1 MRLNLAT
8 DYGLRVLMYLL
19 ARPDERARVEAM
31 AETFAVSS
39 HHLTKVVQ
47 RLSRAGFVATYRG
60 RSGGIVL
67 ARQPEDINL
76 GDVIRALEADFALVE
91 CFLEEGNSC
100 CLSPS
105 CRLRGVIGEALDAFM
120 DTFSRYTL
128 ADLQAPALSRLLAL
142 SAPSPEVSRH
152 G

>member
-47 RLSRAGFVATYRG
+47 RLSRAGFVTTHRG

-67 ARQPEDINL
+67 ERAPEEINL

-100 CLSPS
+100 CLSPA

-120 DTFSRYTL
+120 GTFSKYTL
-128 ADLQAPALSRLLAL
+128 ADLQAPGLGHLLAL
-142 SAPSPEVSRH
+142 SASPGEATRH